1 MLHHFCRSQ
10 ESMLFFLST
19 EMMSLYRNLAVLLV
33 LLTSGS
39 SPPFILN
46 AHALPTPIPPKQP
59 RIMYVTS
66 VEFDGDYND
75 YSSPPSVT
83 PLFRHNPEPC
93 QYNPCMENQEPCIN
107 LSERTGC
114 LCPGVSG
121 ADKPPHAPRLK
132 ELVPASDE
140 GGSGKIEVRWCAP
153 SSVVTGYR
161 VLVQGSKS
169 KPLEFDDTM
178 RRGLVGSLEVGAKV
192 CVEAVNKAGHSIQ
205 TEFSC
210 QRYDPPDSSNQT
222 LTGGVIGGVVAILL
236 LLLLTVTA
244 VILWKRKAA
253 NKGQTDPSEG
263 LGNPSYTKDGKQ

>member
-1 MLHHFCRSQ
+1 
-10 ESMLFFLST
+10 
-19 EMMSLYRNLAVLLV
+19 MSLYRNLAVLLV

-59 RIMYVTS
+59 RIMTPI
-66 VEFDGDYND
+66 EFDGDYD
-75 YSSPPSVT
+75 YYSSPSAT
-83 PLFRHNPEPC
+83 PVLMYNSGPC
-93 QYNPCMENQEPCIN
+93 QYNPCVENQEPCIS

-121 ADKPPHAPRLK
+121 ADQPPHAPQLQA
-132 ELVPASDE
+132 LVPVSDE
-140 GGSGKIEVRWCAP
+140 GGSGKIEVQWCAP

-161 VLVQGSKS
+161 VLVKGSKS
-169 KPLEFDDTM
+169 KPLEFGDTK
-178 RRGLVGSLEVGAKV
+178 RRGLLGSLEAGARV
-192 CVEAVNKAGHSIQ
+192 CVEAVNKAGHSIA

-222 LTGGVIGGVVAILL
+222 LTGGVIGGGVAILL

-244 VILWKRKAA
+244 VILWKRRAA